1 MERTEVPTCS
11 ELFLAFAKAS
21 ATGFGGVLPFAR
33 RMIVDE
39 RRWLSE
45 EEFADLFAFCQF
57 IPGANVVNLAI
68 CIGARY
74 RGPAGAIA
82 GALGMLVPPMIVIFL
97 LGAFYVQFG
106 DLPLAR
112 GIMRG
117 LGAAAAGLVVSV
129 ALRMGQTFNTNAQLV
144 FAALAFG
151 AIALWRIPLIGMLAV
166 LAPASIGYQWM
177 VRRK

>member
-1 MERTEVPTCS
+1 MERPEVPTCA

-33 RMIVDE
+33 RLIVE
-39 RRWLSE
+39 EQRWLSE

-68 CIGARY
+68 CIGARF

-82 GALGMLVPPMIVIFL
+82 GALGMLAPPLLVVML
-97 LGAFYVQFG
+97 LGAFYMKFG
-106 DLPLAR
+106 NLPVMQGVLH
-112 GIMRG
+112 G

-129 ALRMGQTFNTNAQLV
+129 GLKMGQTFSAKAQYL
-144 FAALAFG
+144 FTAAAFG
-151 AIALWRIPLIGMLAV
+151 AIALWRIPLITMLAV
-166 LAPASIGYQWM
+166 MAPLSIGWQWM
-177 VRRK
+177 ARRK

>member
-1 MERTEVPTCS
+1 MERPENPTCA
-11 ELFLAFAKAS
+11 ELFLTFAKAS

-33 RMIVDE
+33 RMIVE
-39 RRWLSE
+39 EKRWLSE

-74 RGPAGAIA
+74 RGPMGAIA
-82 GALGMLVPPMIVIFL
+82 GALGMLVPPMLVILL

-106 DLPLAR
+106 DLPLAK
-112 GIMRG
+112 GVMRG

-129 ALRMGQTFNTNAQLV
+129 ALRLGLTFRAKASYL

-151 AIALWRIPLIGMLAV
+151 AIALWRIPLITMLAV
-166 LAPASIGYQWM
+166 LAPASIGWQWV